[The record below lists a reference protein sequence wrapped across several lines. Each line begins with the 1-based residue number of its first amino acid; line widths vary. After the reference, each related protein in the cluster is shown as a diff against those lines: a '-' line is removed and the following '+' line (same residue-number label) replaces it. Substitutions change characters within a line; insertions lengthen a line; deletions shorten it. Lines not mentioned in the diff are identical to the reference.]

1 MTAGT
6 PQPTPPGSLD
16 LVQRQAPCGADI
28 DNLLEQ
34 VAGGHAAERDAHQ
47 ARCPHCQAALIELAE
62 VWAPV
67 QRLADQPVATPTGLL
82 AAVMRRVD
90 RLTQDMWHTLDQT
103 NLGAIT
109 VAARV
114 VATIARRAALRVPGV
129 RVAFGRSTSAAA
141 ARAAAAGTRQ
151 HRHPHAAAG
160 VMGRTAVVDLALT
173 VTHGRSADHLA
184 RQVQQRVIADL
195 RTTLGLQHVAVNITV
210 DDVLP
215 PPPAGLPG
223 TGTDR

>member
-16 LVQRQAPCGADI
+16 LAQRQAPCGADI
-28 DNLLEQ
+28 DDLLEQ
-34 VAGGHAAERDAHQ
+34 VAEGHASERDEHQ
-47 ARCPHCQAALIELAE
+47 ADCLHCQAALIEIAA

-67 QRLADQPVATPTGLL
+67 QRLADQPVATPAGIL
-82 AAVMRRVD
+82 AAVMRHVD
-90 RLTQDMWHTLDQT
+90 RLTQDMCRTLDQT
-103 NLGAIT
+103 DIGAIT

-129 RVAFGRSTSAAA
+129 RVAFGRSTSATAPQ
-141 ARAAAAGTRQ
+141 AAAAGTRQ

-173 VTHGRSADHLA
+173 VTHGQSIDHIA

-195 RTTLGLQHVAVNITV
+195 RSGLGLQHVAVNITV

-215 PPPAGLPG
+215 PPPTNAAG
-223 TGTDR
+223 

>member
-6 PQPTPPGSLD
+6 PPDGTLGLT
-16 LVQRQAPCGADI
+16 QRQVPCGTDI

-34 VAGGHAAERDAHQ
+34 VAEGRAAERDEHQ
-47 ARCPHCQAALIELAE
+47 SHCPHCQAALIELAD

-67 QRLADQPVATPTGLL
+67 RQLAEQPVTTPTSIL
-82 AAVMRRVD
+82 AAVIRHID
-90 RLTQDMWHTLDQT
+90 RLTHDMWYTLHQAEA
-103 NLGAIT
+103 GAIK

-114 VATIARRAALRVPGV
+114 IAVTARQAALRVPGV
-129 RVAFGRSTSAAA
+129 RIVFGRSTAT
-141 ARAAAAGTRQ
+141 ARAAEADTRQ

-173 VTHGRSADHLA
+173 VTYGQSIDHVA

-195 RTTLGLQHVAVNITV
+195 RDTLGLQHVAVNITV

-215 PPPAGLPG
+215 PPTNAAC
-223 TGTDR
+223 